1 MQKETKSKVRR
12 AVKSYPVLIQ
22 YKNECEPDGLE
33 CKHKNVRIFAVGDKA
48 EKMGLDD
55 VHIEFGLP
63 KARIVSLHA
72 WFSIHVEEQGIPIII
87 MTNKEFGSF
96 NINIYQEI
104 HTINRPYYKVWGYKN
119 DIVALKEG
127 RYMNNIV
134 VLKEGNVK
142 IPNGSDEY
150 VYAILT
156 PKYDIS
162 ITMLRDGSATV
173 MIYDRKPPLPHRD
186 PLLEIIR
193 QKLSLQ

>member
-1 MQKETKSKVRR
+1 
-12 AVKSYPVLIQ
+12 
-22 YKNECEPDGLE
+22 
-33 CKHKNVRIFAVGDKA
+33 VGDKA
-48 EKMGLDD
+48 EKMGLDF

-63 KARIVSLHA
+63 EARIVSLHA
-72 WFSIHVEEQGIPIII
+72 WFSIIVEEQGIPIII
-87 MTNKEFGSF
+87 MANKEFGGF
-96 NINIYQEI
+96 DVHIYQEI

-119 DIVALKEG
+119 D
-127 RYMNNIV
+127 IV

-162 ITMLRDGSATV
+162 ITMLRDGSATIMV
-173 MIYDRKPPLPHRD
+173 YDRKPPLPQRD